1 MAAAALK
8 PVYALV
14 GSDSFLQLQKLNELL
29 SLSPGAQ
36 RIDFD
41 GERADLAEPLDE
53 LRSFAM
59 FGTGKIVVIQS
70 ADDFVSRFREQLE
83 EYVAHPSGSA
93 TLVLRMSSLPKGQRI
108 YKAIAAAG
116 IIEECEPPKDLARW
130 IADRGKSA
138 YKLTVDPNA
147 ARLLADLI
155 GDDLGRLDNELAKLA
170 ISAKDGKITGDQIA
184 DGVAFQRER
193 QMSELTNAVASGRP
207 AEAIKRWRQLVR
219 NDPSTEFRAVTWLAI
234 WLANVRKALA
244 MLKQGTSAA
253 AIPQR
258 LRLWPPEIHK
268 PFMQTAQALGE
279 TGAARAID
287 LLAEIDLQSK
297 SGIGDAAE
305 NVERFILT
313 MAIPHDSAV

>member
-29 SLSPGAQ
+29 ALSPGAQ

-83 EYVAHPSGSA
+83 EYIAHPSGSA
-93 TLVLRMSSLPKGQRI
+93 TLVLRLSSLPKGQRI

-116 IIEECEPPKDLARW
+116 IIEECEPPKDLPRW

-138 YKLTVDPNA
+138 YKLAVDPNA
-147 ARLLADLI
+147 TRLLADLI

-244 MLKQGTSAA
+244 MLKQGTPAA

-268 PFMQTAQALGE
+268 PFMQTAQTLGE

-313 MAIPHDSAV
+313 MAIPPSSVV

>member
-29 SLSPGAQ
+29 ALSPGAQ

-59 FGTGKIVVIQS
+59 FGSGKIVVIQS

-83 EYVAHPSGSA
+83 EYVSHPSGSA
-93 TLVLRMSSLPKGQRI
+93 TLVLRLSSLPKGQRI

-116 IIEECEPPKDLARW
+116 KIEECEPPKDLPRW
-130 IADRGKSA
+130 ITDRAKSA

-170 ISAKDGKITGDQIA
+170 ISAKDGKSPATRSPTA
-184 DGVAFQRER
+184 SPSSA
-193 QMSELTNAVASGRP
+193 NA
-207 AEAIKRWRQLVR
+207 KC
-219 NDPSTEFRAVTWLAI
+219 PS
-234 WLANVRKALA
+234 
-244 MLKQGTSAA
+244 
-253 AIPQR
+253 
-258 LRLWPPEIHK
+258 
-268 PFMQTAQALGE
+268 
-279 TGAARAID
+279 
-287 LLAEIDLQSK
+287 
-297 SGIGDAAE
+297 
-305 NVERFILT
+305 
-313 MAIPHDSAV
+313 